1 MLNPILQQLTKS
13 PQSPNLNN
21 PLALLKEFNNFRRN
35 FKGDPKTIVQ
45 QMLANGQMS
54 QEQFQELSEQ
64 ASYLQSIWK

>member
-21 PLALLKEFNNFRRN
+21 PLALMKKFNDFRRN

-64 ASYLQSIWK
+64 ASYLQNIWK

>member
-64 ASYLQSIWK
+64 ASYLQSMWK

>member
-35 FKGDPKTIVQ
+35 FRGDPKTIVQ
-45 QMLANGQMS
+45 QMLASGQMS

>member
-1 MLNPILQQLTKS
+1 MPNPILQQLTKS